1 VDPESAPLLSE
12 VRRAY
17 REHPGLRGKSALS
30 LVGEVFGA
38 RDPVRGPGDDAAAVP
53 DGDGFLLL
61 AGEAIW
67 PPFVERDP
75 YGAGMAAVVANAN
88 DIAAMGGRPVALLDT
103 VVAAP
108 AHARRV
114 LQGIRAA
121 ADLYRVPVVGGHF
134 TAREGPPALSA
145 FILGRARALLPATAV
160 RPGQALL
167 LACCV
172 EGTLRP
178 EIPAFTSVSERGAA
192 LRDDLELLPRLAEEG
207 RVRAA
212 KDVSMAGI
220 LGSLAMLLEPT
231 GAGAVVLLD
240 RIPVPPGVALPI
252 WLTTFPTFGFLLA
265 VEPEMAEEVRRPFQ
279 ERGLACEA
287 IGETDATGHLRVRLG
302 DGEADLGTV
311 RGVTGLR
318 AGATRRRTAG
328 GRSP

>member
-1 VDPESAPLLSE
+1 
-12 VRRAY
+12 R
-17 REHPGLRGKSALS
+17 
-30 LVGEVFGA
+30 EVFGA
-38 RDPVRGPGDDAAAVP
+38 TDPVRGPGDDAAALP
-53 DGDGFLLL
+53 DGNGFLLL

-75 YGAGMAAVVANAN
+75 YGAGIAAVVANAN
-88 DIAAMGGRPVALLDT
+88 DVAAMGGRPVALVDA

-114 LQGIRAA
+114 LEGIRAA
-121 ADLYRVPVVGGHF
+121 ADLYRIPVVGGHL
-134 TAREGPPALSA
+134 TAREGPAALSA

-167 LACCV
+167 LACCL

-178 EIPAFTSVSERGAA
+178 EIPAFTSVAERGSA
-192 LRDDLELLPRLAEEG
+192 LPDDLELLPRLAEEG

-240 RIPVPPGVALPI
+240 RIPVPRDVPTPT
-252 WLTTFPTFGFLLA
+252 WLVTFPTFGFLLTT
-265 VEPEMAEEVRRPFQ
+265 EPRHADAVRRAFLT
-279 ERGLACEA
+279 RGLACER
-287 IGETDATGHLRVRLG
+287 IGRTDATGRLRVRLG
-302 DGEADLGTV
+302 EGEVDLGAV

-318 AGATRRRTAG
+318 APATRRRTAG